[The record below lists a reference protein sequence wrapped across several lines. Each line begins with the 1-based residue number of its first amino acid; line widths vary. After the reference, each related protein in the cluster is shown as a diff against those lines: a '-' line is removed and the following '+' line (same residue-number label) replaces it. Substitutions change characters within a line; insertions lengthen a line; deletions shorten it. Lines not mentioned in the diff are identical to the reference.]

1 MEPLRRA
8 VALDDR
14 LAEVHYLLALC
25 LKDQK
30 HLPEAMRSLTR
41 ALDINPALGAAR
53 EELADLELARG
64 KTREGIQ
71 QLEALAALE
80 PSRPQRLV
88 NVGLA
93 YARAGESDTAITT
106 LGRAADR
113 YPDAAVV
120 YVALGR
126 VWLSSAQAHN
136 SDRVAL
142 NKALQ
147 ALEPAAARAN
157 ASSDTLTLY
166 GRALLLSG
174 RIDASERVLQQATSV
189 LPVEPIAFFY
199 LSGAAERR
207 GHVSAARDALV
218 KYLRLI
224 DDDDQKALLS
234 GHVAD
239 LTARMNKGR

>member
-1 MEPLRRA
+1 
-8 VALDDR
+8 
-14 LAEVHYLLALC
+14 
-25 LKDQK
+25 
-30 HLPEAMRSLTR
+30 MRHERNSPSS
-41 ALDINPALGAAR
+41 NSR
-53 EELADLELARG
+53 EG
-64 KTREGIQ
+64 TREGIE

-93 YARAGESDTAITT
+93 YARAGESDAAITT

-113 YPDAAVV
+113 YPEADVV

-126 VWLSSAQAHN
+126 VWLSSAEARN

-174 RIDASERVLQQATSV
+174 RIDGGGARPSAGDIGVAGRTDRL
-189 LPVEPIAFFY
+189 LY

-218 KYLRLI
+218 KYLSLI
-224 DDDDQKALLS
+224 DDADQKALLS

-239 LTARMNKGR
+239 LSSRMNKDR